1 VGIDD
6 LNEMFDT
13 EIAVEDVDSVGASS
27 SPSLA
32 ACPASATRWL
42 WTASG

>member
-13 EIAVEDVDSVGASS
+13 EIEPRTSTASAASS
-27 SPSLA
+27 
-32 ACPASATRWL
+32 
-42 WTASG
+42 